1 MQKKLNLAVIR
12 IDGGTQARAKIDDDV
27 VQEYAAH
34 MRDGDQ
40 FPPITVFHDGSDY
53 WLGDGFHRYFATK
66 SNAQVSIECE
76 VKPGTKRDAKLYG
89 LSANGRRGLSMG
101 PEDVRK
107 AVREMLLDPEW
118 GKWTQ
123 AEIARHVGCSKMTV
137 SRVKAELK
145 DEESATEE
153 KKTYKNKYGQE
164 AKINTGKLG
173 KKPTKKTAPK
183 KEKPPEPVEL
193 DEETSIQINE
203 LSHTITQLETENQR
217 LKDVIAVGQW
227 DASDIEKIDA
237 QQVIDELREQVRILE
252 IDNKALRDS
261 RDMFQTRNAELMKT
275 VKSLQNK
282 LKKLEA

>member
-89 LSANGRRGLSMG
+89 LSANGRRGLSMS

-123 AEIARHVGCSKMTV
+123 AEIGRHVGCSKMTV
-137 SRVKAELK
+137 SRVNAELK
-145 DEESATEE
+145 SEQDPKPAEP
-153 KKTYKNKYGQE
+153 KTYKTKSGKE
-164 AKINTGKLG
+164 AKMNTGRLG
-173 KKPTKKTAPK
+173 KKAAPK
-183 KEKPPEPVEL
+183 EEKPPEAVEL
-193 DEETSIQINE
+193 EEENSIQLSE

-217 LKDVIAVGQW
+217 LKDVVAVGQW

-237 QQVIDELREQVRILE
+237 QQVIDELREQVRVLE

>member
-76 VKPGTKRDAKLYG
+76 IKPGTKRDAKLYG
-89 LSANGRRGLSMG
+89 LSANGRRGLSMS

-107 AVREMLLDPEW
+107 AVKEMLLDPEW

-137 SRVKAELK
+137 SRVNAELK
-145 DEESATEE
+145 DEQKKPAKPE
-153 KKTYKNKYGQE
+153 KKTFKLKSGE
-164 AKINTGKLG
+164 ESKMNTSRLG
-173 KKPTKKTAPK
+173 KKAAPK
-183 KEKPPEPVEL
+183 KEKPPEAVEL
-193 DEETSIQINE
+193 EEENSIQLSE

-217 LKDVIAVGQW
+217 LKDVVAVGQW

-237 QQVIDELREQVRILE
+237 QQVIDELREQVRVLE